1 MTRIVWQGDKEP
13 FRTVTDGNDA
23 IEEIDGMAREIS
35 EPVVGMEIQVES
47 ACLGNWPQEI
57 RFRMELELS
66 PGFKIG
72 QLGKYME
79 YCSQQEELLN
89 LRRVM
94 VNEINS
100 MQN

>member
-1 MTRIVWQGDKEP
+1 M
-13 FRTVTDGNDA
+13 
-23 IEEIDGMAREIS
+23 EEIDGMAREIN
-35 EPVVGMEIQVES
+35 EPVGGMEIQVES

-79 YCSQQEELLN
+79 YNSQREEILN

-94 VNEINS
+94 VNEINQTYAKLGDQEDS
-100 MQN
+100 ASAWRNTNIGMRG